1 MTFDWP
7 WALLALA
14 AIPLVLGIAW
24 WSRRRRR
31 RAAVRVT
38 SAVLVRSALTGR
50 TLWRRRIPAALLLL
64 GLAVLGVGAARPQA
78 NVAVSSNSTTIVLAL
93 DVSGSMCSTDVAPN
107 RITAAE
113 KAAANFI
120 KAQPHGTR
128 MGLVAF
134 SAIAA
139 EIVPPT
145 TDTNQLLS
153 AMKILTTSR
162 GTAIGQAILTSIDAI
177 AAIDPSVPPTGAKVP
192 ATSGSGYAADTI
204 VLLTDGANTEGV
216 TPQVA
221 AQQAAAR
228 HIRTYTIG
236 FGTTTPTALVCDSSQ
251 LGGFA
256 GGFGGGGPGGFGYG
270 GGRDGGVNPLV
281 IDENALR
288 QVAATTGGRYYRAV
302 DAGQLDSALKDLPST
317 ITVAH
322 RHSDVSHTFAAIGG
336 LLVAL
341 AIGLSLWWN
350 RVRQGRGDAPVSPA
364 RRVVSLAPAS
374 MTQRRAWWPR
384 R

>member
-7 WALLALA
+7 WALLALV
-14 AIPLVLGIAW
+14 AIPAVLGIAW

-31 RAAVRVT
+31 RAAVRVS
-38 SAVLVRSALTGR
+38 SAVLVRASLPER
-50 TLWRRRIPAALLLL
+50 TAWRRRIPAALLLL
-64 GLAVLGVGAARPQA
+64 GLAVLGIGAARPQA
-78 NVAVSSNSTTIVLAL
+78 TEAVSSSSTTIILAL

-113 KAAANFI
+113 KAATSFI
-120 KAQPHGTR
+120 KSQPHGTR

-134 SAIAA
+134 SGIAA

-145 TDTNQLLS
+145 TDTDQLLT
-153 AMKILTTSR
+153 AMKTLTTSR
-162 GTAIGQAILTSIDAI
+162 GTAIGQAILASIDAI
-177 AAIDPSVPPTGAKVP
+177 AAIDPSVPPTGAKVT
-192 ATSGSGYAADTI
+192 ANSGSGYAADTI

-236 FGTTTPTALVCDSSQ
+236 FGTTTPTPMVCDNSQ
-251 LGGFA
+251 VG
-256 GGFGGGGPGGFGYG
+256 GGFGGGFGPGGGFGYG
-270 GGRDGGVNPLV
+270 GGRDGGPNPLV

-288 QVAATTGGRYYRAV
+288 QVAATTGGRYYRAK
-302 DAGQLDSALKDLPST
+302 DADQLDTALKDLPST

-322 RHSDVSHTFAAIGG
+322 KRIDIADTFASIGG
-336 LLVAL
+336 LLVVL

-350 RVRQGRGDAPVSPA
+350 RVRTATKGVDQRSSRRTLRQWRPA
-364 RRVVSLAPAS
+364 R
-374 MTQRRAWWPR
+374 
-384 R
+384 

>member
-7 WALLALA
+7 WALSALA

-38 SAVLVRSALTGR
+38 SAVLVRAALPGR
-50 TLWRRRIPAALLLL
+50 TLWRRRIPAAVLVL
-64 GLAVLGVGAARPQA
+64 GLAVLGVGAARPQTTA
-78 NVAVSSNSTTIVLAL
+78 AVSSSSTTIILAL
-93 DVSGSMCSTDVAPN
+93 DVSGSMCSTDVSPN

-113 KAAANFI
+113 KAATNFI

-134 SAIAA
+134 AAVAA
-139 EIVPPT
+139 EVVPPT
-145 TDTNQLLS
+145 TDTDKLLT

-177 AAIDPSVPPTGAKVP
+177 AAIDPSVPPTGATVS
-192 ATSGSGYAADTI
+192 ANSGSGYAAATI
-204 VLLTDGANTEGV
+204 VVLTDGANTRGV
-216 TPQVA
+216 SPQIA

-251 LGGFA
+251 IA
-256 GGFGGGGPGGFGYG
+256 GGFGGGFGGSGGFGYG
-270 GGRDGGVNPLV
+270 GGRDGVNPLI

-322 RHSDVSHTFAAIGG
+322 RHSDIAGTFAAIGG
-336 LLVAL
+336 LLATL

-350 RVRQGRGDAPVSPA
+350 RVR
-364 RRVVSLAPAS
+364 RVPGVG
-374 MTQRRAWWPR
+374 
-384 R
+384 

>member
-7 WALLALA
+7 WALLALL
-14 AIPLVLGIAW
+14 AIPLVLSIAW
-24 WSRRRRR
+24 WWRRRRR

-38 SAVLVRSALTGR
+38 SAVLVRAALPGK
-50 TLWRRRIPAALLLL
+50 TLWRRRIPAALLVL
-64 GLAVLGVGAARPQA
+64 GLAVLAIGAARPQA
-78 NVAVSSNSTTIVLAL
+78 NVAVASSSTTIILAL

-134 SAIAA
+134 SSIAG

-145 TDTNQLLS
+145 TDTSKLLS
-153 AMKILTTSR
+153 AMKQLTTSR
-162 GTAIGQAILTSIDAI
+162 GTAIGEAILTSIDAI

-192 ATSGSGYAADTI
+192 ASSASGYAAATI
-204 VLLTDGANTEGV
+204 VVLTDGANTEGV

-236 FGTTTPTALVCDSSQ
+236 FGTTTPTALECDSSQ
-251 LGGFA
+251 IGGA
-256 GGFGGGGPGGFGYG
+256 GPPGGFGNGGAGGFGYG

-281 IDENALR
+281 IDENALK
-288 QVAATTGGRYYRAV
+288 QVAAATGGRYYRAV
-302 DAGQLDSALKDLPST
+302 DAGQLDSALKALPST

-322 RHSDVSHTFAAIGG
+322 KHVDIAHTFAAIGG

-341 AIGLSLWWN
+341 AVGLSLWWN
-350 RVRQGRGDAPVSPA
+350 RVR
-364 RRVVSLAPAS
+364 RVPAS
-374 MTQRRAWWPR
+374 RAHGERSRNGPALP
-384 R
+384 

>member
-1 MTFDWP
+1 MSFQWP
-7 WALLALA
+7 WALAALA
-14 AIPLVLGIAW
+14 AIPLVLGVAW

-38 SAVLVRSALTGR
+38 SAVLVRSALPGR
-50 TLWRRRIPAALLLL
+50 TLWRRRIPAALLLV

-78 NVAVSSNSTTIVLAL
+78 NVAVSSSSTTIILAL

-113 KAAANFI
+113 KAATSFI
-120 KAQPHGTR
+120 KAQPRGTR

-134 SAIAA
+134 AGVAG

-145 TDTNQLLS
+145 TDTDRLVT
-153 AMKILTTSR
+153 AMKTLTTSR

-177 AAIDPSVPPTGAKVP
+177 AAIDPSVAPTGAKVS
-192 ATSGSGYAADTI
+192 ASSGSGYAAATI
-204 VLLTDGANTEGV
+204 VLLTDGANTQGV
-216 TPQVA
+216 DPQTA
-221 AQQAAAR
+221 AKQAAAR

-236 FGTTTPTALVCDSSQ
+236 FGTTTPTALVCDNSQ
-251 LGGFA
+251 IGAGPG

-270 GGRDGGVNPLV
+270 GGRDGGGNPLI

-322 RHSDVSHTFAAIGG
+322 KHTDVANRFAAIGG
-336 LLVAL
+336 LLIAL
-341 AIGLSLWWN
+341 AMSLSLWWN
-350 RVRQGRGDAPVSPA
+350 RVR
-364 RRVVSLAPAS
+364 
-374 MTQRRAWWPR
+374 RA
-384 R
+384 